1 MIHDTVINFFLRQAE
16 IGNWSSISIELVEKK
31 FNIKNKK
38 IYKLIPEKKYFLSY
52 YSEIIDEKILK
63 NISKE
68 DFEFSSIDEI
78 IQEFLMNKLELMNN
92 HKFAISNIVN
102 FYITSPKS
110 LLINLKSSK
119 KSIERYLEMFDYSGN
134 IVKKKLLIK
143 LILGVW
149 LLAFQKWL
157 YEEDDN
163 SKSYSII
170 DKGLKKIKNNTK
182 LFDLIKKKENAS

>member
-1 MIHDTVINFFLRQAE
+1 
-16 IGNWSSISIELVEKK
+16 
-31 FNIKNKK
+31 
-38 IYKLIPEKKYFLSY
+38 
-52 YSEIIDEKILK
+52 
-63 NISKE
+63 
-68 DFEFSSIDEI
+68 
-78 IQEFLMNKLELMNN
+78 
-92 HKFAISNIVN
+92 
-102 FYITSPKS
+102 
-110 LLINLKSSK
+110 
-119 KSIERYLEMFDYSGN
+119 MFDYSGN

-182 LFDLIKKKENAS
+182 LFDLIKKKEDAN

>member
-1 MIHDTVINFFLRQAE
+1 MIDDKVINFFLRQAE
-16 IGNWSSISIELVEKK
+16 VGNWENISVDLAQKK
-31 FNIKNKK
+31 LNIKNKK
-38 IYKLIPEKKYFLSY
+38 IYKLIPEKIYFLSF
-52 YSEIIDEKILK
+52 YSKTIDQKVLK
-63 NISKE
+63 TISKE
-68 DFEFSSIDEI
+68 DFDLSTADEI

-110 LLINLKSSK
+110 ILINLKSSK
-119 KSIERYLEMFDYSGN
+119 KSIECYLDVFEYSGN

-143 LILGVW
+143 IILSIW

-157 YEEDDN
+157 YEGFDN

-170 DKGLKKIKNNTK
+170 DKGLKKIKKHTK
-182 LFDLIKKKENAS
+182 LFDIIKKK

>member
-1 MIHDTVINFFLRQAE
+1 MIDDKVINFFLRQAE
-16 IGNWSSISIELVEKK
+16 IGNWDSISVDLVEKK

-38 IYKLIPEKKYFLSY
+38 IQKSIPEKKYFLSFY
-52 YSEIIDEKILK
+52 NKILDEKVLK
-63 NISKE
+63 TISKE
-68 DFEFSSIDEI
+68 DFELSNTVEV

-102 FYITSPKS
+102 FYIANPKAI
-110 LLINLKSSK
+110 LINLKSSK
-119 KSIERYLEMFDYSGN
+119 KSIECYLDVFEDSGN

-143 LILGVW
+143 IILGIW

-157 YEEDDN
+157 YEGNDN

-170 DKGLKKIKNNTK
+170 DKGLKKIKKNTR
-182 LFDLIKKKENAS
+182 LFDIIKYNNK

>member
-1 MIHDTVINFFLRQAE
+1 MIDDKVINFFLRQAE
-16 IGNWSSISIELVEKK
+16 IGNWDSISVDLVEKK

-38 IYKLIPEKKYFLSY
+38 IQKSIPEKKYFLSFY
-52 YSEIIDEKILK
+52 NKILDEKVLK
-63 NISKE
+63 SISKE
-68 DFEFSSIDEI
+68 DFELSNTVEV

-92 HKFAISNIVN
+92 NKFAISNIVN
-102 FYITSPKS
+102 FYIASPKAI
-110 LLINLKSSK
+110 LINLKSSK
-119 KSIERYLEMFDYSGN
+119 KSIECYLDVFEYSEN
-134 IVKKKLLIK
+134 IIKKKLLIK
-143 LILGVW
+143 IILSIW

-182 LFDLIKKKENAS
+182 LFDLIKKKENAN

>member
-1 MIHDTVINFFLRQAE
+1 MINDKVINFFLRQAE
-16 IGNWSSISIELVEKK
+16 IGNWGSISIELVEKK

-38 IYKLIPEKKYFLSY
+38 IYKSIPEKKYFLSY
-52 YSEIIDEKILK
+52 YSQIIDEKILK

-102 FYITSPKS
+102 FYITSPKP

-119 KSIERYLEMFDYSGN
+119 KSIESYLEMFDYSGN

-157 YEEDDN
+157 YEEDNN

-182 LFDLIKKKENAS
+182 LFDLIKKKENAK

>member
-1 MIHDTVINFFLRQAE
+1 MIEDKVINFFLRQAE
-16 IGNWSSISIELVEKK
+16 IGNWDSISVDLVEKK

-38 IYKLIPEKKYFLSY
+38 IQKSIPEKKYFLSFY
-52 YSEIIDEKILK
+52 NKILDDK
-63 NISKE
+63 VLKTISKE
-68 DFEFSSIDEI
+68 DFELSNTVEV

-92 HKFAISNIVN
+92 NKFAISNIVN
-102 FYITSPKS
+102 FYIASPKAI
-110 LLINLKSSK
+110 LINLKSSK
-119 KSIERYLEMFDYSGN
+119 KSIECYLEMFDYTGN

-149 LLAFQKWL
+149 LLAFQEWL

-170 DKGLKKIKNNTK
+170 DKGLKKIKNKTK
-182 LFDLIKKKENAS
+182 LFDLIKKKENAN

>member
-1 MIHDTVINFFLRQAE
+1 MIEDKVINFFLRQAE
-16 IGNWSSISIELVEKK
+16 IGNWDSISVDLVEKK

-38 IYKLIPEKKYFLSY
+38 IQKSIPEKKYFLSFY
-52 YSEIIDEKILK
+52 NKILDDK
-63 NISKE
+63 VLKTISKE
-68 DFEFSSIDEI
+68 DFELSNTVEV

-92 HKFAISNIVN
+92 NKFAISNIVN
-102 FYITSPKS
+102 FYIASPKAI
-110 LLINLKSSK
+110 LINLKSSK
-119 KSIERYLEMFDYSGN
+119 KSIECYLEMFDYTGN

-170 DKGLKKIKNNTK
+170 DTGLKKIKKHTK
-182 LFDLIKKKENAS
+182 LFDLIKKNKL

>member
-1 MIHDTVINFFLRQAE
+1 MIHDNVINFFLRQAE

-78 IQEFLMNKLELMNN
+78 IQEFLMYKLELMNN

-102 FYITSPKS
+102 FYITSPKP

-119 KSIERYLEMFDYSGN
+119 KSIESYLEMFDCSGN

-182 LFDLIKKKENAS
+182 LFDLIKKKENAN

>member
-16 IGNWSSISIELVEKK
+16 IGNWGSISIELVEKK

-38 IYKLIPEKKYFLSY
+38 IYKSIPEKKYFLSY

-119 KSIERYLEMFDYSGN
+119 KSIESYLEMFDSSGN

-157 YEEDDN
+157 YEEDNN

-182 LFDLIKKKENAS
+182 LFDLIKKKRT

>member
-1 MIHDTVINFFLRQAE
+1 MIHDNVINFFLRQAE

-102 FYITSPKS
+102 FYITSPKP

-119 KSIERYLEMFDYSGN
+119 KSIESYLEMFDCSGN

-157 YEEDDN
+157 YEGDDN

-170 DKGLKKIKNNTK
+170 DKGLKKIKKHTK
-182 LFDLIKKKENAS
+182 LFDTIKKK

>member
-1 MIHDTVINFFLRQAE
+1 MIHDNVINFFLRQAE

-78 IQEFLMNKLELMNN
+78 IQEFLMYKLELMNK

-102 FYITSPKS
+102 FYITSPKP

-119 KSIERYLEMFDYSGN
+119 KSIESYLEMFDYSGN

-182 LFDLIKKKENAS
+182 LFDLIKKKENEN

>member
-1 MIHDTVINFFLRQAE
+1 MIHDNVINFFLRQAE
-16 IGNWSSISIELVEKK
+16 IGNWSSLSIELVEKK

-52 YSEIIDEKILK
+52 YSEIIDEKVLK

-78 IQEFLMNKLELMNN
+78 IQEFLMYKLELMNN

-102 FYITSPKS
+102 FYITSPKP

-119 KSIERYLEMFDYSGN
+119 KSIESYLEMFDCSGN

-157 YEEDDN
+157 YEEDNN

-182 LFDLIKKKENAS
+182 LFDLIKKKENAN

>member
-1 MIHDTVINFFLRQAE
+1 MIHDNVINFFLRQAE

-78 IQEFLMNKLELMNN
+78 IQEFLMYKLELMNN

-102 FYITSPKS
+102 FYITSPKP

-119 KSIERYLEMFDYSGN
+119 KSIESYLEMFDYSGN

-182 LFDLIKKKENAS
+182 LFDLIKKKDNAN

>member
-1 MIHDTVINFFLRQAE
+1 MIEDKVINFFLRQAE
-16 IGNWSSISIELVEKK
+16 IGNWDSISVDLVEKK

-38 IYKLIPEKKYFLSY
+38 IQKSIPEKKYFLSFY
-52 YSEIIDEKILK
+52 NKILDDK
-63 NISKE
+63 VLKTISKE
-68 DFEFSSIDEI
+68 DFELSNTVEV

-92 HKFAISNIVN
+92 NKFAISNIVN
-102 FYITSPKS
+102 FYIASPKAI
-110 LLINLKSSK
+110 LINLKSSK
-119 KSIERYLEMFDYSGN
+119 KSIECYLEMFDYTGN

-182 LFDLIKKKENAS
+182 LFDLIKKKENAN

>member
-1 MIHDTVINFFLRQAE
+1 MINDNVINFFLRQAE
-16 IGNWSSISIELVEKK
+16 IGNWNSISVELVEKK

-38 IYKLIPEKKYFLSY
+38 IYKAIPEKKYFLSC
-52 YSEIIDEKILK
+52 YSKIIDEKVLK

-68 DFEFSSIDEI
+68 DFELSSIDEI
-78 IQEFLMNKLELMNN
+78 LQEFLMNKLELMNN

-119 KSIERYLEMFDYSGN
+119 KSIECYLEMFDYSGN

-143 LILGVW
+143 LILSVW

-157 YEEDDN
+157 YEDDDN

-182 LFDLIKKKENAS
+182 LFDLIKKKENAN